1 MTTVSLIVAYS
12 QNRAIGKDNELPWR
26 LPSDL
31 AHFKRHTLGRPII
44 MGRKTWE
51 SLGRPLPGRLNIV
64 LSRSE
69 DASFPGAMRADSIER
84 ALQLVGT
91 APEVFIIGG
100 AQVYEQALPRVSR
113 IIATEVDTTVE
124 ADAFFPELDSGEW
137 EEVSREVQPP
147 ENGLHFAFVEYR
159 RRT

>member
-1 MTTVSLIVAYS
+1 VTVLSLIVAYS
-12 QNRAIGKDNELPWR
+12 KNRAIGKDNKLPWR

-31 AHFKRHTLGRPII
+31 AHFKRNTLGRPII

-64 LSRSE
+64 VSRTPN
-69 DASFPGAMRADSIER
+69 ASFPGAMRADSLDR

-100 AQVYEQALPRVSR
+100 AQLYEQALAKVSR
-113 IIATEVDTTVE
+113 IVATEIDTTVE
-124 ADAFFPELDSGEW
+124 ADAFFPELNKSEW

-159 RRT
+159 RKA